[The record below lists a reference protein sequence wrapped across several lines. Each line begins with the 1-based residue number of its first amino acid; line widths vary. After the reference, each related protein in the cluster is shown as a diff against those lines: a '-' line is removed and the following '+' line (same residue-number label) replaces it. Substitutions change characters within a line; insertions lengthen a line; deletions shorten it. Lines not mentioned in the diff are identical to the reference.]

1 MPLAR
6 AVSLLLCLLSLGT
19 SPVASASPVPE
30 VIEHLI
36 GSWEGEGELFGRPAR
51 FSMSWSW
58 TLEQQF
64 VELRFENRLVQEDG
78 SAQKVLEAVALY
90 RVTDDGALSGTWFDS
105 RGQVVELSA
114 AATADALST
123 HWTADTEE
131 GRTTYRVIDADTVEV
146 EDHVLGEEGWRPFG
160 SAVYRKTDG

>member
-6 AVSLLLCLLSLGT
+6 TVSLLLCIASLGAG
-19 SPVASASPVPE
+19 PAISASPATE
-30 VIEHLI
+30 VIERLI
-36 GSWEGEGELFGRPAR
+36 GSWEGEGKLFGRPAR

-58 TLEQQF
+58 TLGQQF

-78 SAQKVLEAVALY
+78 TEQKVLEAVALY
-90 RVTDDGALSGTWFDS
+90 RVTDDGTLSGTWFDS
-105 RGQVVELSA
+105 RGQVVELNA
-114 AATADALST
+114 AATADTLST

-146 EDHVLGEEGWRPFG
+146 EDHVLGEEGWRAFG
-160 SAVYRKTDG
+160 SAVYRKMDG